1 MTFTDGLKILD
12 DKNKA
17 SQAQYDLDREAA
29 KISLDKYE
37 YLAGEDMRYKPGV
50 VGKGKFEYFSLGNA
64 LNNAKIKTNKRDKV
78 VSIEKYVKNLFYN
91 AHHSFIKF
99 KNISDFKELSLDSMF
114 KKLSNFCKKI
124 NEFKNFVP
132 QKKGNEDL
140 KPKVLDSAGE
150 IVLFSVYRIIF
161 TRKNI
166 TKKKMI

>member
-1 MTFTDGLKILD
+1 
-12 DKNKA
+12 
-17 SQAQYDLDREAA
+17 
-29 KISLDKYE
+29 
-37 YLAGEDMRYKPGV
+37 MRYKPGV
-50 VGKGKFEYFSLGNA
+50 VKKVKFEYFSLGKA
-64 LNNAKIKTNKRDKV
+64 LNKAKSKTDRRDKV
-78 VSIEKYVKNLFYN
+78 VSIEKYVRNLFYN

-140 KPKVLDSAGE
+140 KTKVLDSAGE

-166 TKKKMI
+166 TNKKMIQTKKITNF